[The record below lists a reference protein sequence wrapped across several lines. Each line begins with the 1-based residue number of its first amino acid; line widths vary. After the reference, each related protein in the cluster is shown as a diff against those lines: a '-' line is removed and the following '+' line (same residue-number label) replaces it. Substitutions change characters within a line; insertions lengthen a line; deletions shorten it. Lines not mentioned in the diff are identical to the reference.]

1 MFQEPE
7 NQISQSKSD
16 SVHKKT
22 EIFQLFNR
30 DFIFQALKYGS
41 VGVAGITSNL
51 ALFSFL
57 VYVVKVWYMIAGPIA
72 GFFAMTQN
80 FILHRKFT
88 FKNYSTFKIRSYDGL
103 KRYLKFFALSVFNT
117 PLFSSLLYFQ
127 VEVLHIPKVI
137 SQLTTS
143 VIVGFISF
151 MISRKFIF
159 R

>member
-1 MFQEPE
+1 MFQEHDYQTE
-7 NQISQSKSD
+7 QSKSD
-16 SVHKKT
+16 SVHKKK
-22 EIFQLFNR
+22 EIFQLLNR
-30 DFIFQALKYGS
+30 DFIFQAIKYGS

-57 VYVVKVWYMIAGPIA
+57 VYVAKVWYMIAGPIA

-88 FKNYSTFKIRSYDGL
+88 FKNYSKFKIRSYDGL
-103 KRYLKFFALSVFNT
+103 KRYLRFFALSVFNT
-117 PLFSSLLYFQ
+117 PFFSSLLYFQ

-137 SQLTTS
+137 SQLMTS

-151 MISRKFIF
+151 MISRRFIF